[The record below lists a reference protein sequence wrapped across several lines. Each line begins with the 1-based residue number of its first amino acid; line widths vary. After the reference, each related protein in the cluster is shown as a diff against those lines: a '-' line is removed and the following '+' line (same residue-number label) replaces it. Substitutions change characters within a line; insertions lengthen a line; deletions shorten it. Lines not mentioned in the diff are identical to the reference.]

1 MSAVAYQM
9 LQLGA
14 SYLLKTIKICGN
26 NGFGPSSLVQL
37 GALYDQIQLTYLEI
51 TAMMKPAT
59 FALDLFKDELPV
71 QVELSTI
78 SKSELM
84 VSGRL

>member
-1 MSAVAYQM
+1 M

-26 NGFGPSSLVQL
+26 NGFGPGSLVQL

-59 FALDLFKDELPV
+59 FALDLINDEVEIPV
-71 QVELSTI
+71 QVELSAV
-78 SKSELM
+78 SKPELM
-84 VSGRL
+84 VSGRLR